1 MFQSPVHFLKIN
13 HYFPHRLTDVPW
25 NKVVMSKTVA
35 LVTTGILAMLYM
47 FVAGGAILE
56 QGWIILAG
64 ANPATAARYPILST
78 HC

>member
-1 MFQSPVHFLKIN
+1 
-13 HYFPHRLTDVPW
+13 
-25 NKVVMSKTVA
+25 MSKTVA

-56 QGWIILAG
+56 QGWITLAG